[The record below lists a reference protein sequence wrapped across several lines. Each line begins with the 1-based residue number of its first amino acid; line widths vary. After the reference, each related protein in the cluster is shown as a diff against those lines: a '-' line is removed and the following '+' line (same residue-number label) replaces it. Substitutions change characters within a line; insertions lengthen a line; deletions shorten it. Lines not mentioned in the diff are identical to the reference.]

1 MDDDAFITQHEAESS
16 AEDELLATPALVAAW
31 LADRCQ
37 EHQTPQ
43 PVTFGHDVSELDV
56 PALVAALLG
65 GTASQCVHAADA
77 LRDVFRLDMRE
88 AIEQRARSIFDHV
101 NGLRR

>member
-43 PVTFGHDVSELDV
+43 PVTFGNDVSELDV
-56 PALVAALLG
+56 PALVSALLG
-65 GTASQCVHAADA
+65 GSASQCVHAADA
-77 LRDVFRLDMRE
+77 LRDVFRLDMRA
-88 AIEQRARSIFDHV
+88 AIQQRARAIFNEC
-101 NGLRR
+101 NGVPA